1 MFDCLRQLPLDC
13 LVYNVCTGSFC
24 FSFFVAQLHFILCQS
39 VQKAC
44 VDEKVIEEI
53 RISKRRYRF
62 QFYIN
67 HLHIWP
73 RNLDGIVVS
82 IFVYILVQ
90 STNVFVFVNSTNIS
104 TNIETAMLSIVM
116 LKCLRIGTDLN

>member
-1 MFDCLRQLPLDC
+1 MFALD
-13 LVYNVCTGSFC
+13 LFVFPFC
-24 FSFFVAQLHFILCQS
+24 CSTTFHFVPIRTK
-39 VQKAC
+39 KAC
-44 VDEKVIEEI
+44 VDEKVIAEI

-82 IFVYILVQ
+82 IFVYILV
-90 STNVFVFVNSTNIS
+90 
-104 TNIETAMLSIVM
+104 
-116 LKCLRIGTDLN
+116 